1 MWLIRLEQLGVIPDE
16 RMDLSMGL
24 LASFYASSGIGGDV
38 PSCRASW
45 LSAKFG
51 TYEGEEKPHCFLANV
66 VGFLRKGVRFPAIV
80 VRVVAIAR
88 SPPRAR
94 YAHSEFSFFCLHRTI
109 FSLQSTDGEWFVCED
124 GAVFS
129 CVKILCNRL
138 FHSVLQVKA
147 KGCALGLLPSPSAPP
162 WQGALRFAFFVV
174 SPTVHFLKSR

>member
-1 MWLIRLEQLGVIPDE
+1 
-16 RMDLSMGL
+16 MDLSMGL

-162 WQGALRFAFFVV
+162 WQGVLRFAFFVV

>member
-1 MWLIRLEQLGVIPDE
+1 MWLIRLEKLGVIPDE

-24 LASFYASSGIGGDV
+24 LASFYASSGIGGGA

-66 VGFLRKGVRFPAIV
+66 VGFLRKGVRFPALV

-94 YAHSEFSFFCLHRTI
+94 YAHTQRV
-109 FSLQSTDGEWFVCED
+109 FV
-124 GAVFS
+124 F
-129 CVKILCNRL
+129 
-138 FHSVLQVKA
+138 
-147 KGCALGLLPSPSAPP
+147 LPSPHD
-162 WQGALRFAFFVV
+162 F
-174 SPTVHFLKSR
+174 